1 MKKILLWSLVLV
13 ICISMTVTMSL
24 AGCKKAAEE
33 AAPAEEEVVEEVAE
47 EVEEEKEE
55 VVEEPVAKVVRVLAV
70 AGPETD
76 CLIENARKF
85 EEETGI
91 TASIEQVARPLWGA
105 RKVRELIEDSGI
117 YDVVMIGGGDDP
129 MWVKMQGNWLPLN
142 EYLTEEEVTVITH
155 KDYFTYEGNLIGV
168 PQYYNFPMLFY
179 RKDLLEDPGEQSAF
193 KEKYGRDL
201 TVPKTY
207 DELYEVAEFFN
218 RPPDLYGFFMG
229 GVDWSIFLDHTYF
242 TYGMDGNYGNLES
255 GELALNTTEQKR
267 AMTALTRMTEFNP
280 PGWETLTFFDGDQLM
295 LDGKIFMYQNWL
307 YIWKTFLEQKPDEI
321 GIAPP
326 TGDVQPGAHLGAFV
340 AVIPSVAPSPE
351 AGVKFIQWMMSY
363 DYQKDQVM
371 ATGNLPIRE
380 DVLEDSEV
388 REALVGIEMLEETLP
403 YLSYQYTTW
412 PGELSSGVTEAI
424 WKVLNGEMTAEE
436 ACDWM
441 QNTKFADRKA
451 IE

>member
-1 MKKILLWSLVLV
+1 MKRLFMWMLILIV
-13 ICISMTVTMSL
+13 CISMVVTLSL
-24 AGCKKAAEE
+24 AGCKKEAEE
-33 AAPAEEEVVEEVAE
+33 VTAPAEEETAEEEAVKE
-47 EVEEEKEE
+47 EVEELA
-55 VVEEPVAKVVRVLAV
+55 PKVVRVLAV

-76 CLIENARKF
+76 CLIENASKF

-91 TASIEQVARPLWGA
+91 TASIEQVARPLWGD
-105 RKVRELIEDSGI
+105 RKVKELIEDSGI

-129 MWVKMQGNWLPLN
+129 MWVKMKGHWLPLD
-142 EYLTEEEVTVITH
+142 EYLTEEEVAVITH
-155 KDYFTYEGNLIGV
+155 KDYFTYEGHLIGV

-179 RKDLLEDPGEQSAF
+179 RKDLLEDPEEQSAF

-218 RPPDLYGFFMG
+218 RPPDLYGFFIG
-229 GVDWSIFLDHTYF
+229 GVDWSVFLDYTYF
-242 TYGMDGNYGNLES
+242 MYGMGGNFGNLES
-255 GELALNTTEQKR
+255 GELTLNTAEQKR

-280 PGWETLTFFDGDQLM
+280 PGWETLSFFDGDQLM

-321 GIAPP
+321 GMAPP

-340 AVIPSVAPSPE
+340 AVIPSAAPSPE

-363 DYQKDQVM
+363 DYQKEQVL

-380 DVLEDSEV
+380 DVLEDPEV
-388 REALVGIEMLEETLP
+388 REALVGIEVMEETLP

-412 PGELSSGVTEAI
+412 PGELSSGISEAI
-424 WKVLNGEMTAEE
+424 WKVLNGEMTSEE
-436 ACDWM
+436 VCDWL
-441 QNTKFADRKA
+441 QNTKFADREA

>member
-13 ICISMTVTMSL
+13 ICISMTATMSL

-33 AAPAEEEVVEEVAE
+33 IAPAEEAAE
-47 EVEEEKEE
+47 EIEEEEAEE

-142 EYLTEEEVTVITH
+142 EYLTEEEVAVITH

-218 RPPDLYGFFMG
+218 RPPDLYGFFIG

-267 AMTALTRMTEFNP
+267 AMRALTRMAEFNP
-280 PGWETLTFFDGDQLM
+280 PGWETLAFFDGDQLM

-351 AGVKFIQWMMSY
+351 AGVKFIQWMMGY
-363 DYQKDQVM
+363 EYQKDQVI

-380 DVLEDSEV
+380 DVLEDPEV
-388 REALVGIEMLEETLP
+388 REALVGIEMLKETLP

-424 WKVLNGEMTAEE
+424 WKVLNGEMTSEE